1 MSETVTFR
9 VPRELKER
17 MRRYKINWSEILRKT
32 VEETIRKYELVEA
45 AKIAD
50 EIRNKTEYGAF
61 NSVKAIREDRGR

>member
-1 MSETVTFR
+1 MGETVTFR

-17 MRRYKINWSEILRKT
+17 MRRCKINWSEILRKT
-32 VEETIRKYELVEA
+32 VEETIRKYELSEA

-50 EIRNKTEYGAF
+50 EIRNKTKYGVF